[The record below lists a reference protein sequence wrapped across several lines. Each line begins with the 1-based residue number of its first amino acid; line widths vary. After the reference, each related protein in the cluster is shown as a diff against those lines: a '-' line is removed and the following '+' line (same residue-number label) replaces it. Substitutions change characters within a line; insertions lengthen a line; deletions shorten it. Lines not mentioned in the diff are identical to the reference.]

1 MNNIV
6 LSYIKYTQNF
16 LYDYYRT
23 LLDNSY
29 EKKLVQPFIER
40 YIEIRYY
47 NNVYTKESN
56 FVEKISKELK
66 IVVKEMFEEYPNK
79 EDRIKDIFALFG
91 YILYLDDCMEYK
103 SVSKLLDTLYNDEN
117 IHLTFSD
124 EVMNKLN
131 DIVLEYVN
139 RKKDFWRVFDINDFE
154 LKYKRLKKNLFFVDL
169 DIKLEMPI
177 YSEYAIERAKGSEIV
192 LENTTYL
199 LYNMLCAKLLNDVIN
214 LDYTKRYVVMFPVSL
229 FDKSK
234 KSGKYLRLLDND
246 LCRDKINLCFNYKD
260 YLNNKK
266 SINELIKEGYAV
278 SLILDDMFDGDYECL
293 VLFNYV
299 FVYEKY
305 DYYDVIMEQKDNLG
319 SVVVT
324 LQEVVDEY
332 FFEVFI

>member
-199 LYNMLCAKLLNDVIN
+199 LYNMLCAKLLKDVIN

-260 YLNNKK
+260 YLDNKK

-324 LQEVVDEY
+324 L
-332 FFEVFI
+332 